1 MSINNIMGIAGSAM
15 NAQMVR
21 MNTSASNMANSGTV
35 AGSQEEAYKAKRP
48 VFEALLSEEQ
58 TNLRSPIVG
67 GVKITELLN
76 DQTPNSSVH
85 DPGNPN
91 ANEDGMVFL
100 SNVNEVVEM
109 VDMLAAARSYQNNVE
124 VINTA
129 KQLMMK
135 TLDLTKV

>member
-1 MSINNIMGIAGSAM
+1 MSISNIIGIAGSAM

-21 MNTSASNMANSGTV
+21 MNSSASNMANASTV

-48 VFEALLSEEQ
+48 VFEALLSEQQ
-58 TNLRSPIVG
+58 TTLSAPTLG
-67 GVKITELLN
+67 GVKISEIIN
-76 DQTPNSSVH
+76 DNTPNSSVF

-91 ANEDGMVFL
+91 ADENGMVFL

-124 VINTA
+124 DINTA

>member
-1 MSINNIMGIAGSAM
+1 MSINNIFGIAGSAM

-21 MNTSASNMANSGTV
+21 MNSTASNMANASTV
-35 AGSQEEAYKAKRP
+35 AGSQEAAYKAKRP
-48 VFEALLSEEQ
+48 VFEALLSEQQ
-58 TNLRSPIVG
+58 TNLRAPTVG
-67 GVKITELLN
+67 GVKISEMSE
-76 DQTPNSSVH
+76 DSKPNSSVH
-85 DPGNPN
+85 DPGHPN